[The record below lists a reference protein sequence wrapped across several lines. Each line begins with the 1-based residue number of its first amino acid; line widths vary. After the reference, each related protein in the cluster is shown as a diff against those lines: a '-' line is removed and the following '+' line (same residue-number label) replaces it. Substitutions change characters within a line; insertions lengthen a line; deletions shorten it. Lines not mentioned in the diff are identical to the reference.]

1 MNINPLDFLKNFK
14 DIQSR
19 LKNMQE
25 KTKDIL
31 VTGSSGGD
39 MVKVDMDGQMNV
51 TKVTISKEVVVPDD
65 IEMLEDLVL
74 AAYTSA
80 HSKIKEKLKEEMSS
94 ATGGMNIPPDMMGL

>member
-14 DIQSR
+14 DIQAR
-19 LKNMQE
+19 LKSVQE
-25 KTKDIL
+25 KTKDII
-31 VTGSSGGD
+31 VTGSAGGD

-51 TKVTISKEVVVPDD
+51 TKITISKEVVVPDD

-94 ATGGMNIPPDMMGL
+94 ATGGMNIPPGMMGL